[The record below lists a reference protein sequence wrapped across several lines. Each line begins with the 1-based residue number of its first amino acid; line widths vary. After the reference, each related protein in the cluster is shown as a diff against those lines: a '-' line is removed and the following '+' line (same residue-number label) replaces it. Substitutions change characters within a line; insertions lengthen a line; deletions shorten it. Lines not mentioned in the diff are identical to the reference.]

1 MAKNKK
7 IETISAYFSKLMQS
21 TIENIIWLIPRQ
33 STFKKKNYSILIQ
46 RLVVL
51 TL

>member
-7 IETISAYFSKLMQS
+7 IEAISAYFLKLS

-33 STFKKKNYSILIQ
+33 STFLKKTI
-46 RLVVL
+46 VF
-51 TL
+51 